1 MKQASSLWLLAGF
14 ALTTLG
20 GTLLHFLYDWTGGS
34 ILVAPFSGVNES
46 TWEHMKLLFWPLFL
60 FALIQRLFFKEQ
72 KNYWCVK
79 LAAILLGIVLIPVL
93 FYTYNGVFGK
103 SPDWIN
109 IAIFYITA
117 LLVFLFEWRVFKKD
131 WLQCKHP
138 SLALVAICLIG
149 TLFVVFTFA
158 PPQIPLFQDP
168 LTGTTGLDEQSL
180 YTFDNFMLSIGHFC
194 ISLFIA
200 TQF

>member
-1 MKQASSLWLLAGF
+1 MKQRSILWQAAGF
-14 ALTTLG
+14 AAVTFG
-20 GTLLHFLYDWTGGS
+20 GTILHFLYDWTGES
-34 ILVAPFSGVNES
+34 VLVSPFFGVNES

-60 FALIQRLFFKEQ
+60 FALVQRLFFKDQ

-79 LAAILLGIVLIPVL
+79 LTEILLGLALIPVL

-117 LLVFLFEWRVFKKD
+117 LLVFLFEWRAFKNNR
-131 WLQCKHP
+131 LQCKYP
-138 SLALVAICLIG
+138 RLAFAAICLIG
-149 TLFVVFTFA
+149 VLFAAFTFA

-168 LTGTTGLDEQSL
+168 LSRTSG
-180 YTFDNFMLSIGHFC
+180 
-194 ISLFIA
+194 A
-200 TQF
+200 